1 MSIRRLFN
9 VSLVVLALALLV
21 LSVGIGTA
29 SVQDVLRLDEDESYV
44 NNLEPTRANKTSY
57 TKFLDSKQFE
67 GDRLE
72 FHIYVSK
79 TGNPILDDYVLELR
93 TNLENPVWKFGD
105 DFSHSANWI
114 VWKGKE
120 EHERMVPQVIL
131 SGDVP
136 KPIRKV
142 KEPEFEAYDIY
153 GIGEGEVYVELT
165 VGTSKD
171 GATLETI
178 IQPLGPSMTFFSTS
192 EEIQDA
198 ESVMKKNLEEA
209 RGKIG
214 GTDLEE
220 AIRELYERG
229 HPGWASEL
237 SEHYKKLSVAAE
249 PPPVILYA
257 LLSVI
262 VGLILGSG
270 VVYVY
275 VSRGG
280 GKGVDVSQISAEL
293 NDTSGRIE
301 EKSSSINAI
310 STRFARSEDD
320 EKRGVARDLIRI
332 RASLN
337 EISSEIRTI
346 ADRIKER

>member
-120 EHERMVPQVIL
+120 EHERMVPKVIL

-198 ESVMKKNLEEA
+198 KSKIDKNLEEA

-262 VGLILGSG
+262 VGLIVGSG
-270 VVYVY
+270 FVYVY

-310 STRFARSEDD
+310 STRFARSDDD